1 MEVVWR
7 SSLYWSIS
15 SLELNIHQR
24 ILSDIAS
31 NIGETEEDILY
42 SQNLIASKVNTRAS
56 DVDDPERAEDRALK
70 ESSEVQPPRVFMVCQ
85 RNLTMILSWS
95 QFTEHPQSASRIH
108 CNIAFG
114 ELVVNFPESH
124 INNAIGTLMPA
135 LMDILKDVP
144 FIDFDTC
151 ISWHGGFLQL

>member
-1 MEVVWR
+1 M
-7 SSLYWSIS
+7 S

-56 DVDDPERAEDRALK
+56 HADDSEKAEDRALK

-85 RNLTMILSWS
+85 RNLGMIL
-95 QFTEHPQSASRIH
+95 P
-108 CNIAFG
+108 
-114 ELVVNFPESH
+114 
-124 INNAIGTLMPA
+124 
-135 LMDILKDVP
+135 
-144 FIDFDTC
+144 
-151 ISWHGGFLQL
+151 